1 MSVREILEAERTR
14 ESRNQRERP
23 MSPKLRRAE
32 LLGGGLFLAAAITL
46 ALLGGVP
53 PAVPTGEVYVLGIAV
68 ASNIRFDVG
77 SGFTVP
83 TQAVFVPMLFAVPA
97 AIVPLLVVVGV
108 GLGMAPELTRGR
120 MAPSWL
126 LTAPGNSWFAFGPA
140 LVLLLTGDHTPDGA
154 AGILVLALSAQ
165 FAFDFAAAALRDR
178 LFDLESSVSALARE
192 VAPIYALDVALTFLG
207 LVVAL
212 AASAG
217 YGEWPVVMIAPL
229 FLVLR
234 VFSKERQERLE
245 QLTELNDA
253 YQGTALLLGDVVEAD
268 DSYTGEHSKSVVRL
282 ALEVAEEMGLG
293 PDSTRRVEFGA
304 LLHDIGK
311 LAIPNEIINKPGELS
326 AHEWQILRTHTIEG
340 QKMLEKIGGFMGQVG
355 AIVRASHESWD
366 GSGYPD
372 GLQGERIP
380 IEARIVSACD
390 ALNAMTT
397 TRAYRRAMP
406 LDLAITELEAC
417 AGTQFDPEV
426 VAALLRVVSPAVGG
440 PPRTKATGGGD
451 EVRAPEITA

>member
-1 MSVREILEAERTR
+1 MSVREIKEAERTR

-32 LLGGGLFLAAAITL
+32 LLGDALFLAAAAAL
-46 ALLGGVP
+46 ALLGGGR
-53 PAVPTGEVYVLGIAV
+53 PAVSTTIIYVLAIAV

-83 TQAVFVPMLFAVPA
+83 TQAVFVPMLFALPPA
-97 AIVPLLVVVGV
+97 VVPLLVVLGV
-108 GLGMAPELTRGR
+108 GLGMAPDVVRGR
-120 MAPSWL
+120 VAPSWL

-140 LVLLLTGDHTPDGA
+140 FVLSLTGDHSPDGQ
-154 AGILVLALSAQ
+154 AGVLVVALIAQ
-165 FAFDFAAAALRDR
+165 FAFDFSAAALRDR
-178 LFDLESSVSALARE
+178 LFDQDSSVSALAGE
-192 VAPIYALDVALTFLG
+192 VAPIYGLDVALSFLG

-217 YGEWPVVMIAPL
+217 YGEWPVAFIAPL

-234 VFSKERQERLE
+234 VFSNERQERLQ

-282 ALEVAEEMGLG
+282 ALEVAKEMGL
-293 PDSTRRVEFGA
+293 DADCARRVEFAA

-311 LAIPNEIINKPGELS
+311 LAVPNEIINKPGELS
-326 AHEWQILRTHTIEG
+326 PGEWEIVKMHTIEG
-340 QKMLEKIGGFMGQVG
+340 QKMLEQIGGFMGQVG
-355 AIVRASHESWD
+355 AVVRASHESWD

-372 GLQGERIP
+372 GLAGEQIP
-380 IEARIVSACD
+380 VEARIVTACD

-397 TRAYRRAMP
+397 TRAYRKAMP
-406 LDLAITELEAC
+406 LDLALTELEAC

-426 VAALLRVVSPAVGG
+426 VAALVRVTSPTVSGPGPAV
-440 PPRTKATGGGD
+440 TDGD
-451 EVRAPEITA
+451 IESVAPAVPV